1 MQRRQL
7 LKAAAAPLVL
17 AGLPAAVQAQGNWP
31 AAKNITYMVPFATGG
46 TTDTLGRLIAQQLG
60 PALGTTVIVE
70 NRGGA
75 GGSVGSELAA
85 RAQPD
90 GYTLLGG
97 TISSHAINI
106 SLYPKLGYDPV
117 KSFTPIT
124 LIGTN
129 PLVLVVAANSPYKS
143 LQDVLEAAKKR
154 QGGLSSASAG
164 AGTSQHLALEMLGWK
179 SGVKFT
185 HVPYKGSGPA
195 IQDVMGGQ
203 VDMMFDTTVVAA
215 PHIQSGKL
223 RALAVTSKQRLEAL
237 KDVPTVAESGVSS
250 LANFEV
256 TSWQALFA
264 PSGTPDAIVQ
274 KLHQEVAKIIA
285 TPDMKARLKTMGMEP
300 STLSPAQ
307 IAEFQKTEV
316 AKWAAVIKE
325 AKVKVDRPCA
335 GCRRSW
341 HRPGGPARGCRPAPG
356 ASSDTGRTAVARRSG
371 AQTK

>member
-1 MQRRQL
+1 MAR
-7 LKAAAAPLVL
+7 
-17 AGLPAAVQAQGNWP
+17 PAA
-31 AAKNITYMVPFATGG
+31 F
-46 TTDTLGRLIAQQLG
+46 
-60 PALGTTVIVE
+60 
-70 NRGGA
+70 
-75 GGSVGSELAA
+75 GSEAAA
-85 RAQPD
+85 RAAPD

-97 TISSHAINI
+97 TVSSHAINI
-106 SLYPKLGYDPV
+106 SLYPKLGYDPI
-117 KSFTPIT
+117 KSFDPVT

-129 PLVLVVAANSPYKS
+129 PVVLVVAANSPYKS

-325 AKVKVDRPCA
+325 AKVKVD
-335 GCRRSW
+335 S
-341 HRPGGPARGCRPAPG
+341 
-356 ASSDTGRTAVARRSG
+356 
-371 AQTK
+371 